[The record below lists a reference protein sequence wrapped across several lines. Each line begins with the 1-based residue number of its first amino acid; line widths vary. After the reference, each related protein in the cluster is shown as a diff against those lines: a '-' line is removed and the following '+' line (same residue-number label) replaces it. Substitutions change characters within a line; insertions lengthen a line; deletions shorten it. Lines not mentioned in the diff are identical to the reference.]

1 MVVVVGVVGVH
12 AEEEQQ
18 EDGEDEDEEEVQEV
32 QEVQEEDEDTFSLA
46 SVVMRWPA
54 SLSSRLAA
62 WSGVALVAI
71 LKHFFLGNHNLFR

>member
-1 MVVVVGVVGVH
+1 MVVVVVGVH

-18 EDGEDEDEEEVQEV
+18 EDGEDEDEEEVQE
-32 QEVQEEDEDTFSLA
+32 EEEEDTFSLA

-71 LKHFFLGNHNLFR
+71 FLTLFSRRKP

>member
-1 MVVVVGVVGVH
+1 VGVVVVVVGVH

-18 EDGEDEDEEEVQEV
+18 EDGEDEDEEEVQE
-32 QEVQEEDEDTFSLA
+32 EEEEDTFSLA

-71 LKHFFLGNHNLFR
+71 LKHFFLGNHNLFS

>member
-1 MVVVVGVVGVH
+1 MVVVVVVVVGVH

-18 EDGEDEDEEEVQEV
+18 EDGEDEDEEEVQE
-32 QEVQEEDEDTFSLA
+32 EEEEEEDEDTFSLA

-71 LKHFFLGNHNLFR
+71 ASLGNHNLFT